1 MSLLFCLINKNYR
14 IQNLITLNTKMKSS
28 DLTKEQKE
36 ELEKFGANTWFVEY
50 LHKQF
55 QENPNQL
62 PEQWQK
68 FFGKVTG
75 DEQNNGK
82 TKTGNITA
90 GTAKNVNLPEPSEE
104 DKLKIIAG
112 SSARILDNMSSSLTI
127 PVATSQRTIPVKLL
141 EENRIIINRY
151 LKKKNLGKISF
162 THLIAWA
169 IVKGI
174 DSIPSMNNAFTIV
187 KGKPN
192 VINRPGVNLGLAID
206 IEKKD
211 GSRSLIVPNIKN
223 ANRMN
228 FQKFWH
234 TYDDLVA
241 RSRKGQIDPAEFQG
255 TTVTLTNPGT
265 IGTIS
270 SVPRLMVGQG
280 TIIATGAIQYPA
292 EYQAMSPGTISTLGV
307 SKVMNITSTYD
318 HRIIQGAESGLFLKE
333 IHELLLGS
341 KNFYEDIFAAL
352 RIPLQPLNWKTDYQP
367 GVFNGHGST
376 EEIEKQGRVLQLIN
390 LYRVRGHLIANLD
403 PLGSQTTYHPELD
416 PATYKLTIWDL
427 DREFITGGFS
437 GLRTATLREILDILQ
452 KTYCEKIGVEYM
464 HIQNPEEKVW
474 LQSKMEPIKNTPN
487 FNDETKK
494 TILNKLIIAEQF
506 EHFIHTK
513 FIGHKRFSLE
523 GSETLIP
530 VLDMLLNEA
539 NNGGIQEV
547 VLGMAHRGRLNVL
560 ANVIGKNY
568 DSIFS
573 EFEDIQDPNSIEG
586 SGDVKYHLGASG
598 KYKTRDGKSI
608 AVSVASNPSHLE
620 WVNPVVEGIVRAK
633 QTRLGDQKSHKK
645 IMSCLIHGDAAF
657 AGQGVVAETLNLSQL
672 AGYRTGG
679 TVHIIINNQI
689 GFTTTPEDARS
700 TVYATDVAKMIQAP
714 IFHVNGDDPEAALW
728 VTKLAFE
735 YRQIFKKDV
744 VIDMF
749 GYRRHG
755 HNEGDEPGFTQPLL
769 YEKIK
774 NQPSVRKLYSQQL
787 LDNKTLTSDEVK
799 SMNDEIYNILSKAFD
814 KIRRKSTEFNTDVP
828 LAVSKEKIES
838 VTPDKDTGISEDELK
853 TLVDAITH
861 LPEDFTI
868 HPKLKKF
875 LEKRKGLVD
884 GSVEADWAF
893 AESLAFGSLVYE
905 GTPVR
910 LSGQDSVRGTFS
922 QRHVALTDIH
932 TGKLY
937 TPLNHINE
945 SQAKIEALDSLLS
958 EASVLGFEYGYS
970 TADPLALVMWEAQ
983 FGDFANS
990 AQVIIDNFIVASFEK
1005 WKLPNS
1011 VVMLLPH
1018 GYEGQGPEHSSARL
1032 ERFLTLCA
1040 EDNMQ
1045 VCNLT
1050 TPAQYFH
1057 LLRRQIKEARR
1068 KPLVIM
1074 TPKSLLR
1081 LPDAKSSKDDFIHG
1095 IFQEVIDDSTIEKKK
1110 FVEHVLLT
1118 SGKVYYDLLN
1128 YRKQN
1133 KLDDVAIV
1141 RIEQYYPYRK
1151 DKIQKVFDNYPN
1163 AKKFVWV
1170 QEEPKN
1176 MGAWFFLAQRLV
1188 EHLKEGQKL
1197 SYAGRPEGASPAV
1210 GSGKISRQQQ
1220 KDLVEEAF
1228 KK

>member
-1 MSLLFCLINKNYR
+1 
-14 IQNLITLNTKMKSS
+14 MKSS

-36 ELEKFGANTWFVEY
+36 ELEKFGANTWFVES
-50 LHKQF
+50 LHKQYE
-55 QENPNQL
+55 ENPGEVS
-62 PEQWQK
+62 EQWQT
-68 FFGKVTG
+68 FFGKGKTPVKS
-75 DEQNNGK
+75 NGK
-82 TKTGNITA
+82 NGYTSAN
-90 GTAKNVNLPEPSEE
+90 KNVKMPEPQKE
-104 DKLKIIAG
+104 DEVKIIAG
-112 SSARILDNMSSSLTI
+112 SSAKILENMTSSLTM

-141 EENRIIINRY
+141 EENRTLINQE

-162 THLIAWA
+162 THIIGWA
-169 IVKGI
+169 IIRAI
-174 DSIPSMNNAFTIV
+174 DSNQAMNNVFSEIN
-187 KGKPN
+187 GKPN
-192 VINRPGVNLGLAID
+192 LIKRHSVNLGLAID

-223 ANRMN
+223 ANSMN
-228 FQKFWH
+228 FKEFLDA
-234 TYDDLVA
+234 YEDLVK
-241 RSRKGQIDPAEFQG
+241 RSRKGLIDPADFMG
-255 TTVTLTNPGT
+255 TTITLTNPGT
-265 IGTIS
+265 IGTVMSI
-270 SVPRLMVGQG
+270 PRLMVGQG

-292 EYQAMSPGTISTLGV
+292 EYQAMAPATISTLGV

-318 HRIIQGAESGLFLKE
+318 HRIIQGAESGFFLKE
-333 IHELLLGS
+333 VHELLLGE
-341 KNFYEDIFAAL
+341 KHFYNDIFAAL
-352 RIPLQPLNWKTDYQP
+352 NIPLQPLVWKTDYQP
-367 GVFNGHGST
+367 GFSNGHTNT
-376 EEIEKQGRVLQLIN
+376 EEFEKQGRILQLIN

-403 PLGSQTTYHPELD
+403 PIGSLTPYHAELD
-416 PATYKLTIWDL
+416 PATYKLTLWDL

-437 GLRTATLREILDILQ
+437 GLRTATLRQILEILQ
-452 KTYCEKIGVEYM
+452 KTYCDKIGVEYM
-464 HIQNPEEKVW
+464 HIQNPAEKVW
-474 LQSKMEPIKNTPN
+474 LQSKMEPVKNQPN
-487 FNDETKK
+487 FDNSVKK
-494 TILNKLIIAEQF
+494 RILQKLIVAESF

-530 VLDMLLNEA
+530 VLDILLNEA

-560 ANVIGKNY
+560 ANIIGKSY

-573 EFEDIQDPNSIEG
+573 EFEDIRDPNSFEG

-598 KYKTRDGKSI
+598 KYKTNDGKSI

-633 QTRLGDQKSHKK
+633 QSRLGDSKDHRKV
-645 IMSCLIHGDAAF
+645 MSLLIHGDAAF

-672 AGYRTGG
+672 KGYRTGG

-700 TVYATDVAKMIQAP
+700 SVYATDVAKMIQAP
-714 IFHVNGDDPEAALW
+714 IFHVNGEDPEAALW

-744 VIDMF
+744 VIDLF
-749 GYRRHG
+749 GYRKHG

-774 NQPSVRKLYSQQL
+774 NHPSVRESYSQTL
-787 LDNKTLTSDEVK
+787 LKNKNLSA
-799 SMNDEIYNILSKAFD
+799 DEIQQMNEEINGILGEAFD
-814 KIRRKSTEFNTDVP
+814 KIRRKKSEFNTDVP
-828 LAVSKEKIES
+828 LAVSKERIES
-838 VTPDKDTGISEDELK
+838 VTPSKETGISEDELSAIINSLT
-853 TLVDAITH
+853 TL
-861 LPEDFTI
+861 PNDFHI
-868 HPKLKKF
+868 HPKLSKF
-875 LEKRKGLVD
+875 LEKRKGLID
-884 GSVEADWAF
+884 GSTEADWALGE
-893 AESLAFGSLVYE
+893 ALAFGSLLYE

-922 QRHVALTDIH
+922 QRHLALTDIN
-932 TGKLY
+932 TGEDYL
-937 TPLNHINE
+937 PLNYMNE
-945 SQAKIEALDSLLS
+945 AHAKIEALDSLLS

-970 TADPLALVMWEAQ
+970 TADPLALVIWEAQ

-990 AQVIIDNFIVASFEK
+990 AQVIIDNFIVASYEK

-1040 EDNMQ
+1040 QDNMQ
-1045 VCNLT
+1045 VCNVT

-1057 LLRRQIKEARR
+1057 LLRRQIKAAIR

-1081 LPDAKSSKDDFIHG
+1081 LPDAKSPKEDFTSGSFKEI
-1095 IFQEVIDDSTIEKKK
+1095 IDDSTIQKKK
-1110 FVEHVLLT
+1110 FIEKVILT
-1118 SGKVYYDLLN
+1118 SGKVYYDLVN
-1128 YRKQN
+1128 YRSSN
-1133 KLDDVAIV
+1133 NIDDIAIV
-1141 RIEQYYPYRK
+1141 RIEQYYPYK
-1151 DKIQKVFDNYPN
+1151 PKKMKELLASYPN
-1163 AKKFVWV
+1163 ATKIVWV

-1188 EHLKEGQKL
+1188 DDVAEGQKL
-1197 SYAGRPEGASPAV
+1197 FYAGRPEGASPAV
-1210 GSGKISRQQQ
+1210 GSSKVSAQHQ
-1220 KDLVEEAF
+1220 KDLVREAF
-1228 KK
+1228 QL

>member
-1 MSLLFCLINKNYR
+1 
-14 IQNLITLNTKMKSS
+14 MKSS

-55 QENPNQL
+55 EENPDEL
-62 PEQWQK
+62 PVQWQN
-68 FFGKVTG
+68 FFGKVTAKEKRNG
-75 DEQNNGK
+75 NSTAHPGSALSAFDKAIKFPTPDENDEVK
-82 TKTGNITA
+82 
-90 GTAKNVNLPEPSEE
+90 V
-104 DKLKIIAG
+104 IAG
-112 SSARILDNMSSSLTI
+112 SAEKILDNMSASLSI

-141 EENRIIINRY
+141 EENRKLINQHLR
-151 LKKKNLGKISF
+151 KKNLGKVSF

-169 IVKGI
+169 IVRAI
-174 DSIPSMNNAFTIV
+174 DSIPAMNNAFTIQD
-187 KGKPN
+187 GKPK
-192 VINRPGVNLGLAID
+192 IIKRPDVNLGLAID

-223 ANRMN
+223 ANQSN
-228 FQKFWH
+228 FREFWQA
-234 TYDDLVA
+234 YDDLVA
-241 RSRKGQIDPAEFQG
+241 RSRKGQIDPSEFAG

-270 SVPRLMVGQG
+270 SVPRLMIGQG
-280 TIIATGAIQYPA
+280 TIVATGAIQYPA
-292 EYQAMSPGTISTLGV
+292 EYQAMSQSTISTLGI

-333 IHELLLGS
+333 IHEILLGE
-341 KNFYEDIFAAL
+341 KKFYEDIFGAL
-352 RIPLQPLNWKTDYQP
+352 NIPLQPLAWKTDYQP
-367 GVFNGHGST
+367 GAFNGHGST
-376 EEIEKQGRVLQLIN
+376 EEIEKQGRILQLIN
-390 LYRVRGHLIANLD
+390 LYRVRGHLVANLD
-403 PLGSQTTYHPELD
+403 PLGSQTPYHPELD

-427 DREFITGGFS
+427 DREFITGRFC
-437 GLRTATLREILDILQ
+437 GLKTATLRHILEILQ
-452 KTYCEKIGVEYM
+452 ETYCRKIGAEYM
-464 HIQNPEEKVW
+464 HIQNPAEKVW
-474 LQSKMEPIKNTPN
+474 LQSKMEPIRNVPD
-487 FNDETKK
+487 FDENIKK
-494 TILNKLIIAEQF
+494 IILDKLIIAETF

-523 GSETLIP
+523 GSETLVP
-530 VLDMLLNEA
+530 VLDTLLNDAHE
-539 NNGGIQEV
+539 GGIQEV

-560 ANVIGKNY
+560 ANIIGKSY

-598 KYKTRDGKSI
+598 KYKTRDGGSI
-608 AVSVASNPSHLE
+608 VVSVASNPSHLE

-633 QTRLGDQKSHKK
+633 QTRSGDQKSHKK
-645 IMSCLIHGDAAF
+645 TMSLLIHGDAAF

-672 AGYRTGG
+672 SGYRTGG
-679 TVHIIINNQI
+679 TIHIIINNQI

-700 TVYATDVAKMIQAP
+700 SVYATDVAKMIQAP

-728 VTKLAFE
+728 VVKLAFE

-744 VIDMF
+744 VIDLF
-749 GYRRHG
+749 GYRKHG

-774 NQPSVRKLYSQQL
+774 NQPSVKEIYSQKL
-787 LDNKTLTSDEVK
+787 LETKVLTSDEIN
-799 SMNDEIYNILSKAFD
+799 SMNDEIYKVLSQAFD
-814 KIRRKSTEFNTDVP
+814 KIRRRSTEFNTDVP
-828 LAVSKEKIES
+828 LAISKEKIES
-838 VTPDKDTGISEDELK
+838 VTPDKNTGITEDELK
-853 TLVDAITH
+853 TLVGAITK
-861 LPEDFTI
+861 LPKDFTI

-875 LEKRKGLVD
+875 LERRRDLVT
-884 GSVEADWAF
+884 GEIEADWAF
-893 AESLAFGSLVYE
+893 AESLAFGSLLYE

-922 QRHVALTDIH
+922 QRHLALTDIH
-932 TGKLY
+932 TGNEY
-937 TPLNHINE
+937 IPLNYINE

-1005 WKLPNS
+1005 WQLPNS
-1011 VVMLLPH
+1011 IVMLLPH

-1040 EDNMQ
+1040 QDNIH

-1057 LLRRQIKEARR
+1057 LLRRHLKAAIR
-1068 KPLVIM
+1068 KPLIIM

-1081 LPDAKSSKDDFIHG
+1081 HPEAKSPKEAFTSGSFR
-1095 IFQEVIDDSTIEKKK
+1095 EVIDDSTVENKDKIEKII
-1110 FVEHVLLT
+1110 LT
-1118 SGKVYYDLLN
+1118 SGKVYYDLIN
-1128 YRKQN
+1128 YRKEN
-1133 KLDDVAIV
+1133 KIGNAAIV

-1151 DKIQKVFDNYPN
+1151 DMVQDIIDSYTNTKKI
-1163 AKKFVWV
+1163 VWV

-1176 MGAWFFLAQRLV
+1176 MGAWFFLAQRV
-1188 EHLKEGQKL
+1188 IDQLKEGQKL
-1197 SYAGRPEGASPAV
+1197 MYAGRPEAASPAA

-1220 KDLVEEAF
+1220 KNLVEDAF
-1228 KK
+1228 NK